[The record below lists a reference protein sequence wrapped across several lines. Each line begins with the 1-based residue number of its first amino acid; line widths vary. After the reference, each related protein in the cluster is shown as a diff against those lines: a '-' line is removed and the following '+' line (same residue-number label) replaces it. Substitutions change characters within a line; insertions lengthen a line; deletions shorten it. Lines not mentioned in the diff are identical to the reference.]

1 MKNIKKLL
9 TIGFVII
16 CICGSLTACSKQ
28 DNTVSEQIT
37 TINATIMEMQTLD
50 TTLGGYIDTLESKVV
65 TLETDLTAVNTA
77 LENWDENSATKTAL
91 AETKTALENEINTIK
106 ADITALKAKDIEL
119 DGKITTL
126 KTALSTE
133 ITDTEK
139 WVSDTFATKRACETL
154 KMEINATISTLQGKI
169 SGLETSISTLSASVT
184 ALQEQI
190 QQNKEDIDE
199 LKTTVNDLQIQ
210 INCLKGKHV
219 ADDSKTQY
227 KWADDFT
234 TCEAS
239 SPCLYC
245 RTQIREMVT
254 TTWVEDR
261 FDYYLAQFSKYGFEE
276 RTDDG
281 QRWIPIHQGSKET
294 FENVGVIENVGTKH
308 AGVRFWLKNYETY
321 DDMRLEIDAG
331 GKMTLK
337 TVALPLMEYAT
348 TNGCVYSLETDLLI
362 SGDLTLDDGKTTYL
376 GGSWFT
382 NYTGGA
388 LTIIDNRVT
397 ATLTGEQSFVYMD
410 DVTFKNGTITCVVN
424 DNNYCAY
431 FVLPANESID
441 VTTVFE
447 GETYINERITSG
459 SEDCKYYAFGDS
471 IDIIQG
477 SLTIDGA
484 IYTVH
489 PSERESIIYFCDGYV
504 RLLRNVIINDIEFT
518 QIGYMEFCVKINADG
533 SFTVFENSVKITLD
547 AGETAIVNGQT
558 YSGGENGATLEII
571 VK

>member
-1 MKNIKKLL
+1 MKKIKKLF
-9 TIGFVII
+9 TIGLVIM
-16 CICGSLTACSKQ
+16 CICGTLTACSEQ

-37 TINATIMEMQTLD
+37 TINATITEMQTLD
-50 TTLGGYIDTLESKVV
+50 TTLDGYIDTLESKVA
-65 TLETDLTAVNTA
+65 TLESDLTAINTA
-77 LENWDENSATKTAL
+77 LESLEENSATKTSL
-91 AETKTALENEINTIK
+91 VETKTVLENEINAIK
-106 ADITALKAKDIEL
+106 ADITALKAKDSEL
-119 DGKITTL
+119 ATAITEL
-126 KTALSTE
+126 ENALSTH
-133 ITDTEK
+133 ITNMQT
-139 WVSDTFATKRACETL
+139 WGSDTFATIATCETI
-154 KMEINATISTLQGKI
+154 KTEINATISTIQGKI

-239 SPCLYC
+239 SPCLHC
-245 RTQIREMVT
+245 HTQLRETAT
-254 TTWVEDR
+254 TTWVEDT
-261 FDYYLAQFSKYGFEE
+261 FGYYLAQFSKYGFEE
-276 RTDDG
+276 RTDNG
-281 QRWIPIHQGSKET
+281 HKWIPIYQGSKET
-294 FENVGVIENVGTKH
+294 FENVGVIENIGTKH
-308 AGVRFWLKNYETY
+308 AGVRFWLKNYQTY
-321 DDMRLEIDAG
+321 DDLQLEIDAG
-331 GKMTLK
+331 GKVTLK
-337 TVALPLMEYAT
+337 THNLPLMEYAT
-348 TNGCVYSLETDLLI
+348 TSGCVYSLETDLLI

-382 NYTGGA
+382 NFTGGA

-410 DVTFKNGTITCVVN
+410 EVTFKNGTITCVVN
-424 DNNYCAY
+424 DDSYCEY

-441 VTTVFE
+441 VTTVLD
-447 GETYINERITSG
+447 GETYINERITAG
-459 SEDCKYYAFGDS
+459 SEDCKYYAYWDS

-477 SLTIDGA
+477 SLTIDGVT
-484 IYTVH
+484 YTVH

-518 QIGYMEFCVKINADG
+518 QIDYMEFCVSINNDG
-533 SFTVFENSVKITLD
+533 SFTVFENSVKITLK
-547 AGETAIVNGQT
+547 AGETAVVNGQT
-558 YSGGENGATLEII
+558 YSGGENGATFEII
-571 VK
+571 IE